1 MSRDVSWGLII
12 QGPIISFGQGPN
24 NVEAGFSALNSIE
37 TNITNFSPYVSKIVV
52 STWEN
57 SGLNF
62 QDKYLSKVVLIEN
75 IVPEND
81 PDNRVKQ
88 FASTYSG
95 ARHLALNSKVT
106 HILKIRT
113 DQVIDPKIIEWFNH
127 FFRKHDNSNSEEL
140 KNQESYLFFSD
151 MIKNNHFYMG
161 DFIFAGKSN
170 DILSFCKSNLQFK
183 GKNIHPEIG
192 KDYILKH
199 LLLNSSLFWNFFY
212 RNVPFL
218 WQVSN
223 NSNKAIQ
230 SYWTYVMKT
239 SMAVIPSSFF
249 WSIIW
254 RNRLM
259 SDVIPDPNK
268 DFIFYEDWK
277 KISSRREK
285 NLKLKSLRFLMPTIQ
300 VIQEVKRE
308 LIRYWR
314 KRIVYYYRKIK

>member
-1 MSRDVSWGLII
+1 MSKDVNWGLII

-37 TNITNFSPYVSKIVV
+37 TNIIKFLPYVSKIVV

-62 QDKYLSKVVLIEN
+62 QDKYFSKVVLIEN
-75 IVPEND
+75 IPPEND
-81 PDNRVKQ
+81 PDNRAKQ
-88 FASTYSG
+88 FTSTYSG
-95 ARHLALNSKVT
+95 AKYLTLNSQVT

-113 DQVIDPKIIEWFNH
+113 DQLIDPKIIDWFNY
-127 FFRKHDNSNSEEL
+127 FFSKYDNSTSEEL
-140 KNQESYLFFSD
+140 NYQESFLFFSD
-151 MIKNNHFYMG
+151 MMKNNPFYMG

-170 DILSFCKSNLQFK
+170 DIVSFCKSNLKFK

-212 RNVPFL
+212 KNIPFL

-223 NSNKAIQ
+223 NSNNAIQ
-230 SYWTYVMKT
+230 SYWTYVMKKN
-239 SMAVIPSSFF
+239 MAVIPSSFF
-249 WSIIW
+249 WSIVW

-259 SDVIPDPNK
+259 SDVISNQNK
-268 DFIFYEDWK
+268 DFIFYEDWN
-277 KISSRREK
+277 KILTIKEK
-285 NLKLKSLRFLMPTIQ
+285 NLKLKNLRFLIPTIE
-300 VIQEVKRE
+300 VIKNIKYQ
-308 LIRYWR
+308 LIRY
-314 KRIVYYYRKIK
+314 